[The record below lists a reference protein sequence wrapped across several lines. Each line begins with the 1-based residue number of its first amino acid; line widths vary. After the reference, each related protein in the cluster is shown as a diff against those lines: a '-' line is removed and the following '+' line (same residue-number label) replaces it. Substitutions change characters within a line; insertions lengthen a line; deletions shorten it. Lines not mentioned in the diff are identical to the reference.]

1 MNKMMYGN
9 ILKNHIDKFTA
20 VGDEEYDEIIKY
32 FNPIHIKKKENL
44 LTAGD
49 VCKTHYFVV
58 KGCLRKFFINE
69 KGIEQTTEFA
79 IENWWMCDN
88 FSFLSQTE
96 SQFNIQAVE
105 KSQLLAISKSNYEK
119 LLDEHPTMEKYF
131 RCIYQK
137 AYAALQ
143 MRAKFVYEFSREDH
157 YHHFSSSFPEF
168 IQRIPQYLL
177 ASYLNFTPEYLSK
190 IRKKDVS

>member
-1 MNKMMYGN
+1 MNSTERAFKS
-9 ILKNHIDKFTA
+9 HINKFTSLND
-20 VGDEEYDEIIKY
+20 GEFESIITFFKT
-32 FNPIHIKKKENL
+32 IHIEKKENL
-44 LTAGD
+44 LEAGNA
-49 VCKTHYFVV
+49 CKTQYFVV

-69 KGIEQTTEFA
+69 KGTEQTTEFA

-96 SQFNIQAVE
+96 SQFSIQAVE
-105 KSQLLAISKSNYEK
+105 QSQLLAITKSNYEK
-119 LLDEHPTMEKYF
+119 LLAEHPTMEKYF

-137 AYAALQ
+137 SYAALQ
-143 MRAKFVYEFSREDH
+143 MRAKFVYEFSREEH
-157 YHHFSSSFPEF
+157 YHHFSNSFPEF

-190 IRKKDVS
+190 IRKKDIS